1 MAKVKDVIKDFI
13 TVDEAISLDYERTKE
28 LQLKHLNRERTLC
41 GNSKYFVKAD
51 GCKFIDHN
59 GQEHLDMIGAVGVV
73 TVGNNN
79 EYIWNELEKVFKAKY
94 YMMGTVAY
102 HSIAAAFAYN
112 MSKLSPG
119 GQLTKMGTATGG
131 AEAVEASI
139 KLVKLASRNKAGKD
153 RILACDGAF
162 HGKTTGAVS
171 VGGKEKWRMYQHPL
185 MECVDHVPYGDAAAL
200 EEALKK
206 NCYIAFY
213 VEPIQGEGG
222 IIVPPEGY
230 LKKAR
235 ELCDKYDAL
244 MVVDEIQCGCGRTG
258 KMWCVEHEGV
268 VPDVLVFAKGFSGGL
283 IPFGGYICKEP
294 VYEAAYGSPEMCFH
308 HTATYQENGMSTAA
322 GLASLQFIIEN
333 DLIKQAEEKGK
344 YFIGKLK
351 ELQAKYP
358 GIIKEV
364 RGKGLMIGMEFFEI
378 PAEFK
383 KGYGDYFADPINDEL
398 VDKYRIQVNHTINNP
413 AVFRFLPP
421 VTLSTDDIN
430 YTLQSFEKCIVDA
443 REHCKLPITA

>member
-1 MAKVKDVIKDFI
+1 MANVKDLIKDFI
-13 TVDEAISLDYERTKE
+13 TVDDAITLDYERTKE

-51 GCKFIDHN
+51 DCKFIDHN
-59 GQEHLDMIGAVGVV
+59 GDEHIDMIGAVGVV

-79 EYIWNELEKVFKAKY
+79 PYIWNELEKVFKAKY

-112 MSKLSPG
+112 MANLSPG

-139 KLVKLASRNKAGKD
+139 KLVKLATRDKEAKN
-153 RILACDGAF
+153 RILACDGGF

-185 MECVDHVPYGDAAAL
+185 LEIVDHVPYGDSDALEAAL
-200 EEALKK
+200 AKG
-206 NCYIAFY
+206 CYMAFY
-213 VEPIQGEGG
+213 TEPIQGEGG

-230 LKKAR
+230 LSKAR
-235 ELCDKYDAL
+235 ELCDKYDTIYVL
-244 MVVDEIQCGCGRTG
+244 DEIQAGCGRTG
-258 KMWCVEHEGV
+258 KMWCCDHENV
-268 VPDVLVFAKGFSGGL
+268 IPDVIIFAKGFSGGL
-283 IPFGGYICKEP
+283 IPFGGYICKEDI
-294 VYEAAYGSPEMCFH
+294 YEAAYGTPETCFH

-322 GLASLQFIIEN
+322 GLASLQFMLEN
-333 DLIKQAEEKGK
+333 DLINQAAEKGE

-351 ELQAKYP
+351 GLQEKYP
-358 GIIKEV
+358 NIIKEV
-364 RGKGLMIGMEFFEI
+364 RGKGLMIGMEFYPI
-378 PAEFK
+378 PEK
-383 KGYGDYFADPINDEL
+383 YREGYGDYYADPVDNDL
-398 VDKYRIQVNHTINNP
+398 VDKYRIQVNHTINNM

-421 VTLSTDDIN
+421 VTIDKKDID
-430 YTLQSFEKCIVDA
+430 YTVDCVEKAIKDA
-443 REHCKLPITA
+443 IEYTSK